1 MKFFNSFSVLLLLI
15 LFGLNSCILSE
26 APKVKSKKINVY
38 FDVFVKEDK
47 QWIKQFEKANKI
59 KVVVHFATYKQ
70 LKSELKNH
78 LYDGKIDV
86 LFVQS
91 DSVKRLL
98 KSIQRNTNELNS
110 ELFSGLPK
118 QFANQHHRWLP
129 ICHNPLVLSVQKDSS
144 KNCTTFNFFNWNR
157 INEGKKPLFNEED
170 FSEEQL
176 YSLKKSTKTKFIFDK
191 KASVNF
197 KQNLQTLSWHVTH
210 VKNNSCYYYL
220 VEKRNYFTQTCWVI
234 NPKYSRNQQHV
245 DLFLKYVKK
254 KSFDISKNR
263 QQLPTF
269 KQIPPNKQIKLI
281 NIH

>member
-1 MKFFNSFSVLLLLI
+1 MKFFNSISLLFLLI

-59 KVVVHFATYKQ
+59 KVVVHFADYKR
-70 LKSELKNH
+70 LRSELKNH

-86 LFVQS
+86 LFVQT
-91 DSVKRLL
+91 DSVKRLI
-98 KSIQRNTNELNS
+98 KSIQSNTNELNV

-118 QFANQHHRWLP
+118 QFANQHHHWLP
-129 ICHNPLVLSVQKDSS
+129 ICHNPLVLSVLKDSS
-144 KNCTTFNFFNWNR
+144 KNCTAISFSNWARN
-157 INEGKKPLFNEED
+157 NEGKKPIFNEDEL
-170 FSEEQL
+170 SEEQL
-176 YSLKKSTKTKFIFDK
+176 FSLKKSKKSKFIFDK
-191 KASVNF
+191 KASVNY
-197 KQNLQTLSWHVTH
+197 KQNLRTLSWQVAHAKT
-210 VKNNSCYYYL
+210 NCCYYYL

-245 DLFLKYVKK
+245 NLFLKHVKK